1 MTVASALAV
10 LEEVANSSG
19 DVCTEEVLA
28 ALDFLEA
35 RATVKWPFG
44 QYRNALATEH
54 RELDVDK
61 EGRRQV
67 LNASLNG
74 IKRVVQSGI

>member
-10 LEEVANSSG
+10 LEDAVNAT
-19 DVCTEEVLA
+19 DVRNEEVLA

-35 RATVKWPFG
+35 RATVWPFD

-54 RELDVDK
+54 RNLDVDK
-61 EGRRQV
+61 EADDKSSMRR
-67 LNASLNG
+67 
-74 IKRVVQSGI
+74 